1 LDLSKAYFLLF
12 QYVIVTVCLK
22 AGLITNSWTWLT
34 HLAIWGSIVLW
45 FSFLLIYSHVWP
57 TFKFASNFRGMDI
70 QLLSTPVF
78 YFCLMLVPITTLLID
93 VICKL

>member
-1 LDLSKAYFLLF
+1 M
-12 QYVIVTVCLK
+12 
-22 AGLITNSWTWLT
+22 
-34 HLAIWGSIVLW
+34 
-45 FSFLLIYSHVWP
+45 
-57 TFKFASNFRGMDI
+57 FKFASNFRGMDI